1 MQVTHG
7 NRHMLQFRVHDPH
20 GPDGSTPE
28 WTVRSGHLV
37 DAEGRTM
44 RGSVRRD
51 GGSVV
56 CTLEGGRHAALGL
69 LAKVGGA
76 GGAGGGSEDRL
87 VVQTCLLPERD
98 EPYELF
104 VEVARWVIKQW
115 LERCEKWQMWRP
127 ALSSDSGAIWED
139 ARGRFRAALR
149 ADDPR
154 EAERLAREAVQM
166 GLEACELL
174 ARRHAEFLLAQRFRR
189 KAASPATLGVCIDPA
204 LAPTPAACAA
214 AKQFDILVIRTPWR
228 EIELSEGKR
237 DFSRVDALV
246 QWAASQQKFVV
257 LGPLVDFSLRDG
269 RPAAL
274 PNHAVSA
281 LRDAKR
287 FRDLVYAQASSVV
300 ARYPRVGLVIAASG
314 ANLPG
319 WAPVGLEQMF
329 DWLRT
334 AVVATRSA
342 KPAPKVV
349 VELLSPS
356 GEEWGGASGAA
367 WPVAFLQRMVS
378 ESLPVAATGLRVV
391 EGAHGDSVRDLLS
404 TASMIDGYG
413 GHEMKLLLSSF
424 GVPSSGDGAARGARR
439 GGPSESTQAAW
450 ARAMLEIGLG
460 RPSIEGAWWSR
471 LQDAPGGPTDGVLDA
486 SGRPKPVLRAIMDLR
501 QRISAPLGG
510 VEEEV
515 A

>member
-1 MQVTHG
+1 
-7 NRHMLQFRVHDPH
+7 MLCFRVHDPS
-20 GPDGSTPE
+20 GPDGSSSE
-28 WTVRSGHLV
+28 WSVRSGHLI
-37 DAEGRTM
+37 DADGRTM

-51 GGSVV
+51 GNSVV

-76 GGAGGGSEDRL
+76 GGDAGDRL
-87 VVQTCLLPERD
+87 VVQTCLLPERA

-127 ALSSDSGAIWED
+127 ALSSDSAAIWED
-139 ARGRFRAALR
+139 ARARFREALR
-149 ADDPR
+149 LDDPR
-154 EAERLAREAVQM
+154 EAERLAREACEL
-166 GLEACELL
+166 GLAACELL
-174 ARRHAEFLLAQRFRR
+174 ARRHAEFLISQRYRR

-204 LAPTPAACAA
+204 LPPTPAACAA

-228 EIELSEGKR
+228 EIEVAEGKR
-237 DFSRVDALV
+237 DFSRVDAWV

-257 LGPLVDFSLRDG
+257 LGPLIDFSLREG
-269 RPAAL
+269 RPAGL
-274 PNHAVSA
+274 PAHAASA
-281 LRDAKR
+281 LRDARR
-287 FRDLVYAQASSVV
+287 FREYVYAQASAVV

-334 AVVATRSA
+334 AVVSTRNA

-349 VELLSPS
+349 VELLSPH
-356 GEEWGGASGAA
+356 GEEWGGAAGAA

-378 ESLPVAATGLRVV
+378 ENLPVAATGLRVV

-413 GHEMKLLLSSF
+413 GHEMKLLVSSF
-424 GVPSSGDGAARGARR
+424 GIPSSGAADARGARR
-439 GGPSESTQAAW
+439 GGPSDATQAAW
-450 ARAMLEIGLG
+450 GRSVLEIALG

-471 LQDAPGGPTDGVLDA
+471 LQDAPGGPTDGVIDA
-486 SGRPKPVLRAIMDLR
+486 AGRPKPVLEAIMDLR
-501 QRISAPLGG
+501 RRISAPLGG